1 MGKTV
6 LECSSRWILGNAE
19 VLGDALHGGI
29 IAFSVQLGNE
39 IDHIAVCK
47 AAETVEIVVVQL
59 HAGVMVIVK
68 ATAGQIIAL
77 DFHAVMG
84 GSLRDTDCSFDGIVD
99 SQLGITPWKWIDARS
114 SESIVRGDKAIRLK
128 TGAFARKIKK
138 HHLFLQKCKMRWR
151 EFVGCFVI
159 YGEYRKRG
167 ELPMQRIHEYLPG
180 DCRERIQ
187 DLLRERKMTQTD
199 LAQKTGISGSSL
211 NRYISGETDKISAEN
226 IVKIARAFNVSTD
239 FLLCETNI
247 PYQTNYDIERLGL
260 TAKAATRLYTGEVDP
275 TVVSQLIEHKEFA
288 VLVAQIA
295 QFKDATIAAGIAGMN
310 TMISHLSSLV
320 QRVGKKNP
328 KLQLAAIRTQQDIEA
343 RKMPEGQTDTTAM
356 EATFLRI
363 VKDLRDGADAYIAE
377 TQRLTSEAMVQ
388 LMQKLQKRGVKK
400 LMDVTPEQL
409 VDAALDTTDPNV
421 ITEQHRAV
429 LREMMLPLLTK
440 AEK

>member
-1 MGKTV
+1 
-6 LECSSRWILGNAE
+6 
-19 VLGDALHGGI
+19 
-29 IAFSVQLGNE
+29 
-39 IDHIAVCK
+39 
-47 AAETVEIVVVQL
+47 
-59 HAGVMVIVK
+59 
-68 ATAGQIIAL
+68 
-77 DFHAVMG
+77 
-84 GSLRDTDCSFDGIVD
+84 
-99 SQLGITPWKWIDARS
+99 
-114 SESIVRGDKAIRLK
+114 
-128 TGAFARKIKK
+128 
-138 HHLFLQKCKMRWR
+138 
-151 EFVGCFVI
+151 
-159 YGEYRKRG
+159 
-167 ELPMQRIHEYLPG
+167 MQRIHEYLPG

-239 FLLCETNI
+239 CLLCETNI

-260 TAKAATRLYTGEVDP
+260 TAKAAARLYTGEVDP

-310 TMISHLSSLV
+310 TMISQLSSLV

-328 KLQLAAIRTQQDIEA
+328 KLQMAAIRTQQDIEA
-343 RKMPEGQTDTTAM
+343 RKMPEGQTDTAAL

-377 TQRLTSEAMVQ
+377 TQRLTTDIMMQ
-388 LMQKLQKRGVKK
+388 LMQNLQKRGVKK
-400 LMDVTPEQL
+400 LMDMTPEQL

-429 LREMMLPLLTK
+429 LREMMLQLLTK
-440 AEK
+440 AE

>member
-1 MGKTV
+1 
-6 LECSSRWILGNAE
+6 
-19 VLGDALHGGI
+19 
-29 IAFSVQLGNE
+29 
-39 IDHIAVCK
+39 
-47 AAETVEIVVVQL
+47 
-59 HAGVMVIVK
+59 
-68 ATAGQIIAL
+68 
-77 DFHAVMG
+77 
-84 GSLRDTDCSFDGIVD
+84 
-99 SQLGITPWKWIDARS
+99 
-114 SESIVRGDKAIRLK
+114 
-128 TGAFARKIKK
+128 
-138 HHLFLQKCKMRWR
+138 
-151 EFVGCFVI
+151 
-159 YGEYRKRG
+159 
-167 ELPMQRIHEYLPG
+167 MQRIHEYLPG

-260 TAKAATRLYTGEVDP
+260 TAKAAARLYTGEVDP

-343 RKMPEGQTDTTAM
+343 RKMPEGQTDTTAI

-363 VKDLRDGADAYIAE
+363 VKDLRNGADVYIAE
-377 TQRLTSEAMVQ
+377 TKRLTTDVMMQ
-388 LMQKLQKRGVKK
+388 LMQNLQKRGVKK
-400 LMDVTPEQL
+400 VMDMTPEQL

-421 ITEQHRAV
+421 VTEQHRAV
-429 LREMMLPLLTK
+429 LREMMLATFENTGK
-440 AEK
+440 